1 MILISIII
9 LFLVCLCLV
18 FFNKKKESFTAIK
31 GKIVIDKVFTLQS
44 EEKKV
49 VDLDLL
55 DGVIHLKD
63 YTGRLCKDSGICL
76 DYDLIEKMSDED
88 KRQERQR
95 KIIERQDIDRK
106 NISNIIATIQRL
118 LNDQQV
124 EMRKLELA
132 ENQEYSANMLKTDVD
147 NRTFIQ
153 SMDEKIKQN
162 QDRIDTLIKYIDY
175 LNSERHPLYT
185 QQQDE
190 INKIIE
196 DWNKRNMKY
205 VKYIETFFQNKK
217 PKLYTVKV
225 HVEYTVK
232 VENNASYEEIVNNI
246 TSVHYQVTCDDTS
259 FYDNFNTYVC
269 MGDIKCKKYDIGNSV
284 VTKKQGSDDDIL
296 VTQIRIDPRYV

>member
-63 YTGRLCKDSGICL
+63 YKGRLCKDSGICL
-76 DYDLIEKMSDED
+76 EYDLIEGMT
-88 KRQERQR
+88 RNQRQR
-95 KIIERQDIDRK
+95 NITARQSIDKK
-106 NISNIIATIQRL
+106 NIDIITARIQKL
-118 LNDQQV
+118 LSDQQV

-132 ENQEYSANMLKTDVD
+132 ENQEYSANMMKTDVD

-153 SMDEKIKQN
+153 SMDEKRKQLQN
-162 QDRIDTLIKYIDY
+162 RIDTLIKYIDY

-246 TSVHYQVTCDDTS
+246 NSVHYQVTCDDTS

>member
-1 MILISIII
+1 
-9 LFLVCLCLV
+9 V

-31 GKIVIDKVFTLQS
+31 GKIVIDKVLTLQL

-49 VDLDLL
+49 MDLDLL
-55 DGVIHLKD
+55 DGVIHLKN

-76 DYDLIEKMSDED
+76 DYKLIEEMSDEN
-88 KRQERQR
+88 KRQARQR
-95 KIIERQDIDRK
+95 KILARQDMDRK
-106 NISNIIATIQRL
+106 NIANMTARIKKL

-124 EMRKLELA
+124 KMRRLELA
-132 ENQEYSANMLKTDVD
+132 ENQEYSAKILRTDVD
-147 NRTFIQ
+147 NRTFVKA
-153 SMDEKIKQN
+153 MDEKRKQLQN
-162 QDRIDTLIKYIDY
+162 RIETLIKYIEY

-205 VKYIETFFQNKK
+205 VKYIEPFFQNKN
-217 PKLYTVKV
+217 PKLYTVNV

-232 VENNASYEEIVNNI
+232 VENNASYEEIINNI
-246 TSVHYQVTCDDTS
+246 TSVHYQVTCNDMS

-269 MGDIKCKKYDIGNSV
+269 MGDIKCKKYDIGDSI
-284 VTKKQGSDDDIL
+284 VTKKQGSDYDIL
-296 VTQIRIDPRYV
+296 VTKIRIDPIKV